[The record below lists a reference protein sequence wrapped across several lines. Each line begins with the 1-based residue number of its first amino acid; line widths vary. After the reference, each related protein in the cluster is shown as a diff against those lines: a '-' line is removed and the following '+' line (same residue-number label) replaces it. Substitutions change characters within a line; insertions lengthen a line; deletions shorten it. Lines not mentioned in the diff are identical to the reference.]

1 MTLGQ
6 FVNKPRIESDRVKA
20 TDLTNR
26 PLLVLVNECLKDF
39 VSQAYPD
46 PKDVIT
52 LDVADLSTGRIY
64 IGPLWGAGRVVDSLK
79 PYAGSGQVMPVKL
92 VEIQGKTR
100 VYLGVEALTGTEL
113 AMAQQWFAS
122 YPTAMAD
129 QRAQKEMAAQTA
141 MTAAPAPVPVQGLPA
156 PAAPAA
162 AAPVPAA
169 PVAAPAPAPVAPAAP
184 APQAPAPAAPVAP
197 AAPAAAPPVAP
208 VPAAPAAPV
217 APVTPAPN
225 QPTAEQIAAYLAAQA
240 QQAQPVQAAPAP
252 VAPVQQ
258 PVPAAPVAP
267 APSIQPPAPAT
278 APAVGEAQIL
288 AAIAALQAQPAAG

>member
-39 VSQAYPD
+39 TSQAYPD

-64 IGPLWGAGRVVDSLK
+64 IGPMWGAGRVVDSLK

-92 VEIQGKTR
+92 VEIQGKAR
-100 VYLGVEALTGTEL
+100 VYLGVEALAGAEL
-113 AMAQQWFAS
+113 AMAQQWYAS

-184 APQAPAPAAPVAP
+184 APQAPAPVAPVAP

-240 QQAQPVQAAPAP
+240 QQAQPVQAAPEP

-288 AAIAALQAQPAAG
+288 AAIAALQAQPAS

>member
-6 FVNKPRIESDRVKA
+6 FVNKPRVESDKVQAKE
-20 TDLTNR
+20 LVNR
-26 PLLVLVNECLKDF
+26 PLLVLVNEHLRDF
-39 VSQAYPD
+39 TSTAYPD
-46 PKDVIT
+46 PKDVVT

-92 VEIQGKTR
+92 VEIQGKAR
-100 VYLGVEALTGTEL
+100 VYLGVEPLAGAEL
-113 AMAQQWFAS
+113 AMAQQWYAS
-122 YPTAMAD
+122 YPTAMSD
-129 QRAQKEMAAQTA
+129 QRAQKEAQAMTA
-141 MTAAPAPVPVQGLPA
+141 MAAAPAPVPVQGLPA
-156 PAAPAA
+156 PAAPAVP
-162 AAPVPAA
+162 APVPAA

-184 APQAPAPAAPVAP
+184 APQVAAPAPVSPAPV
-197 AAPAAAPPVAP
+197 
-208 VPAAPAAPV
+208 APAAPV

-240 QQAQPVQAAPAP
+240 QPAAPVQAAPAP

-258 PVPAAPVAP
+258 PAPVAPVAP

-278 APAVGEAQIL
+278 APAISEAQIL
-288 AAIAALQAQPAAG
+288 AAIASLQAQPAAG

>member
-39 VSQAYPD
+39 TSQAYPD

-92 VEIQGKTR
+92 VEIQGKAR
-100 VYLGVEALTGTEL
+100 VYLGVEALAGAEL

-129 QRAQKEMAAQTA
+129 QRAQKEMAAQAA
-141 MTAAPAPVPVQGLPA
+141 MTASPAPVPVQGLPA

-184 APQAPAPAAPVAP
+184 APQAPAPVAPATPVAP
-197 AAPAAAPPVAP
+197 VAAPPVAS

-217 APVTPAPN
+217 APVTPASN

-252 VAPVQQ
+252 VAPVQLPA
-258 PVPAAPVAP
+258 PVAPVAP

-278 APAVGEAQIL
+278 APAVGEADIL
-288 AAIAALQAQPAAG
+288 AAIAALQAQPAS

>member
-6 FVNKPRIESDRVKA
+6 FVNKPRIQSDRVTAKELEA
-20 TDLTNR
+20 R

-39 VSQAYPD
+39 VSAEYPE

-92 VEIQGKTR
+92 VTIQGKTR
-100 VYLGVEALTGTEL
+100 PYLGVEPLAGAEL
-113 AMAQQWFAS
+113 AMAQQWYAS

-129 QRAQKEMAAQTA
+129 QRTQKEMAAQAA

-162 AAPVPAA
+162 AAPVPAV
-169 PVAAPAPAPVAPAAP
+169 PVAAPAPASVAPAAP
-184 APQAPAPAAPVAP
+184 APQVAAPAPVSPAPVAP
-197 AAPAAAPPVAP
+197 AT
-208 VPAAPAAPV
+208 PV
-217 APVTPAPN
+217 APVTPVST

-240 QQAQPVQAAPAP
+240 QAAQSVQAAPAP

-258 PVPAAPVAP
+258 PAPAVPVAP
-267 APSIQPPAPAT
+267 APSIQPPSPAT
-278 APAVGEAQIL
+278 APAVGEADIL